1 MRGSRLDLAELC
13 RDHAELRGPL
23 ERRVASFEEADGLL
37 SARKRLRAPAAWPAP
52 VSSSGGSGKAGWD
65 ASTWRW
71 TPAAIG
77 GSRSRPAPRACL
89 PTTEIRRRFE
99 REAAIIAFGCE
110 HPNIVGYLSLDEY
123 EECLFPDD
131 ESRSKARLW
140 RHLPRARRWRRNG
153 YRLSLTASR
162 TRFAAAHARGVVH
175 RDLKPSN
182 LMWTAD
188 QGRLKVLDFGL
199 AHLSAGADVE
209 SLTRTGCVLGTIPYL
224 APRAATRRNRRIH
237 APTHLLSSAP
247 VLYELATGR
256 RPFCGRHIG
265 AILRGDLRASSGGVA
280 LGPSRPCPTE
290 LARLIDRCLARD
302 ASQRPR
308 DGAELASELERAS
321 AEAPSRRLSQQT
333 SGVGQTPEQG
343 PIDRLTQ
350 PSGS

>member
-23 ERRVASFEEADGLL
+23 ERRVASFEEVDGLL

-52 VSSSGGSGKAGWD
+52 ISSSGSSGKAGWD
-65 ASTWRW
+65 ASTWRS

-77 GSRSRPAPRACL
+77 GSRSRPAPRAYL

-110 HPNIVGYLSLDEY
+110 HPNIVGYSSLNEY

-131 ESRSKARLW
+131 GDRSKARLW

-209 SLTRTGCVLGTIPYL
+209 SLTRTGCVLGTIPYM
-224 APRAATRRNRRIH
+224 APRAATRRTGGSTLRHIYWFGASALR
-237 APTHLLSSAP
+237 ARYRTAP
-247 VLYELATGR
+247 VLRPAYRRDTSRRSSSELRWRCTRSVPTLPDG
-256 RPFCGRHIG
+256 
-265 AILRGDLRASSGGVA
+265 ASSTD
-280 LGPSRPCPTE
+280 RP
-290 LARLIDRCLARD
+290 L
-302 ASQRPR
+302 PR
-308 DGAELASELERAS
+308 A
-321 AEAPSRRLSQQT
+321 
-333 SGVGQTPEQG
+333 
-343 PIDRLTQ
+343 
-350 PSGS
+350 